1 MRLVYRDK
9 GCAVCLAAGIQEIY
23 ECREDSNRYEG
34 SHIID
39 FAYHELVSH
48 CLCNSRLPFK
58 LILLLSSGILEDFRP

>member
-23 ECREDSNRYEG
+23 KYCEDSKRFEG
-34 SHIID
+34 LHIIN

-48 CLCNSRLPFK
+48 CLYNSL
-58 LILLLSSGILEDFRP
+58 

>member
-23 ECREDSNRYEG
+23 EFRDDSNRYEG

-39 FAYHELVSH
+39 LAYHELVSH
-48 CLCNSRLPFK
+48 VSV
-58 LILLLSSGILEDFRP
+58 ILDYLFNLSCYYQVGY